1 MPKAVGFGLLVATA
15 VSLVAVPMIYSI
27 IQNMKDK
34 LGKAED

>member
-1 MPKAVGFGLLVATA
+1 MSLRLVPLIVAP
-15 VSLVAVPMIYSI
+15 AVPVIYSI